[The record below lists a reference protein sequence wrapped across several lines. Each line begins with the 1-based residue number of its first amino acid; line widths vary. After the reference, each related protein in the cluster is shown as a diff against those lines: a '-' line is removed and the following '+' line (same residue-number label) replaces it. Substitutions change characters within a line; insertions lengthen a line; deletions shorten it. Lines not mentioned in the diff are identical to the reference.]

1 MKFKIFPS
9 VFSFIGATL
18 LIAFFVFD
26 GFYVLK
32 KDTNFDSKIY
42 TLDSDGSVQAY
53 FINLDKSK
61 DRLEYVLPQLK
72 ELGYNFERIP
82 AIYGK
87 DLPEEIR
94 KKLADYEKFKQL
106 NKRSPDPGT
115 IGCYLSHVETWKT
128 FLKSNHKYAI
138 IFEDDVKFEPKE
150 LRKIIDKVIQAKSNW
165 DIVSMDL
172 LHNGFPS
179 LIEKIAEPNYM
190 LAKYRARVSHTGC
203 YIISRSAAIKLLS
216 KALPILMPVDHYLV
230 RSWELGTTFRG
241 VEPRV
246 IHQEFGDSEIAKQNI
261 KSTNTVSILN
271 KVRSGIFHVKTD
283 LTMFIYSFLS

>member
-138 IFEDDVKFEPKE
+138 IFEDDVKFGPKE
-150 LRKIIDKVIQAKSNW
+150 LRKVIDGLLKTKASW
-165 DIVSMDL
+165 DIVNLESCN
-172 LHNGFPS
+172 NGAPS
-179 LIEKIAEPNYM
+179 VLEKIAEPSYSM
-190 LAKYRARVSHTGC
+190 VKYRTRVCDSGC
-203 YIISRSAAIKLLS
+203 YLINREAAIKLLS
-216 KALPILMPVDHYLV
+216 KAFPIVMPNDYYVV
-230 RSWELGTTFRG
+230 RSWELGTKFRG
-241 VEPRV
+241 VEPRA
-246 IHQEFGDSEIAKQNI
+246 IRQDFGDSNI
-261 KSTNTVSILN
+261 EHGRKKSQTASLFYRITSI
-271 KVRSGIFHVKTD
+271 IFKIKTD
-283 LTMFIYSFLS
+283 IAVFVNSLFE